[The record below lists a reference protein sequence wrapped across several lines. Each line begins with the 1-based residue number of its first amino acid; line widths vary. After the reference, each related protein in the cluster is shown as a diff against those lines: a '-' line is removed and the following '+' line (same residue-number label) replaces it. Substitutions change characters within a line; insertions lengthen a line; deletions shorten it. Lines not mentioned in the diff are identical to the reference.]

1 MGYYKK
7 KNMYSLSGFPSFG
20 TIRTKPTTLAKRNR
34 STKKPQLIRA
44 MRAVVQ
50 RVASASVEV
59 SLSLSL
65 SLNFWGSYPTPP
77 AQDSISVVYCS
88 GGGAHRIRNW
98 AGPARSR
105 RTPRVRLRLR
115 CRLHVRFLLLIIHFN
130 SVLYLYFL
138 KFNK

>member
-1 MGYYKK
+1 
-7 KNMYSLSGFPSFG
+7 MYSLSGFPSFG

-65 SLNFWGSYPTPP
+65 SLFLSLNFWGSYPTPP
-77 AQDSISVVYCS
+77 AQDSISVVYCP

-98 AGPARSR
+98 AGPARPR
-105 RTPRVRLRLR
+105 RTSRVRLRLR

-130 SVLYLYFL
+130 SVLYLHIFF
-138 KFNK
+138 KV

>member
-1 MGYYKK
+1 
-7 KNMYSLSGFPSFG
+7 MYSLLGFPSFA
-20 TIRTKPTTLAKRNR
+20 TIRIKNTTLAKRNR
-34 STKKPQLIRA
+34 STNYQETTTNQSNESRC
-44 MRAVVQ
+44 
-50 RVASASVEV
+50 SASR
-59 SLSLSL
+59 LRKRRGQSLSL

-77 AQDSISVVYCS
+77 AQDSISVVYCP

-115 CRLHVRFLLLIIHFN
+115 CRLHVRFLLLIIHFT
-130 SVLYLYFL
+130 SVLYLYIFL